1 LHDAGLQCK
10 PARSPFPRIESR
22 KPRWLI
28 ISYSNA
34 CYHASLTL
42 LLSAAQ
48 HLALGAGAHQE
59 LVVQDLSHVQVCLQV
74 LQFCEEFDIAAMRLV
89 DVIAPLYQRL
99 CDSVGQ
105 QDAVNSPAE
114 MQPMTDM
121 KGDREI
127 PMQLGHIIY
136 QSVAAMSL
144 PCQEIWV

>member
-1 LHDAGLQCK
+1 MPDVGLQCK
-10 PARSPFPRIESR
+10 PAPRIQSR
-22 KPRWLI
+22 NQYWLI
-28 ISYSNA
+28 RYYSNA

-48 HLALGAGAHQE
+48 HLALGADARHE

-74 LQFCEEFDIAAMRLV
+74 LQFCEVFDIAAMRLV

-99 CDSVGQ
+99 CDEVGQ
-105 QDAVNSPAE
+105 PNAVNSLAE

-121 KGDREI
+121 KGDGEI

>member
-1 LHDAGLQCK
+1 MFLHDVGLQCK
-10 PARSPFPRIESR
+10 PAPRIESW
-22 KPRWLI
+22 KQYWLI
-28 ISYSNA
+28 ECYSNA
-34 CYHASLTL
+34 CYHSSLIL

-99 CDSVGQ
+99 CDAVGQ
-105 QDAVNSPAE
+105 PGAVNSLVE

-121 KGDREI
+121 KGDGEI